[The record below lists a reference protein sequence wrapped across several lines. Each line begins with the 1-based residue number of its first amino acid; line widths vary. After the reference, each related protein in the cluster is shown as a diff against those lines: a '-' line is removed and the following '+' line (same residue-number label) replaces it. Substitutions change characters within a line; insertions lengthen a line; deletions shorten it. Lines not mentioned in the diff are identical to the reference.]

1 MDEHKHKTERNNK
14 EALTRRAE
22 LPRDED
28 DDPEAEEETR
38 DLAAQGQEDIGA
50 QTGRCDVQRGGDFAH
65 V

>member
-1 MDEHKHKTERNNK
+1 MDEHEREAEGDGE

-22 LPRDED
+22 LPRDEH

-38 DLAAQGQEDIGA
+38 ALARKRQEDIGA
-50 QTGRCDVQRGGDFAH
+50 KPTRFAVQLGSDLAH

>member
-1 MDEHKHKTERNNK
+1 MDEDEREAERDGK